1 MTSSCPTVAR
11 SPRRLRRELLASNRF
26 FGLHQMLLA
35 AALSPLM
42 MGGVAHVMEQP
53 WQVWW
58 AMPAF
63 FAAWG
68 AVELCFLPRRLAIH
82 RLAQLESDAEIRR
95 VAIRTG
101 VAMKAVTVLD

>member
-1 MTSSCPTVAR
+1 
-11 SPRRLRRELLASNRF
+11 
-26 FGLHQMLLA
+26 
-35 AALSPLM
+35 
-42 MGGVAHVMEQP
+42 MGGIAQLVAQP
-53 WQVWW
+53 WQAWW
-58 AMPAF
+58 AIPTF
-63 FAAWG
+63 FVAWG